1 MSAPIAPTTLTYL
14 RDRGISRIE
23 WIDHHGT
30 AGQWTGDRC
39 GCPDDRCIG
48 RHHDA
53 DAPCGCVEAL
63 ADDILGRTDTWRYLG
78 PPGADPMNATPLPH
92 GRRRGTPRWARDLV
106 RSLALTSPSHRKA
119 TS

>member
-1 MSAPIAPTTLTYL
+1 MSSKSLAPTTLAYL

-30 AGQWTGDRC
+30 AGQWAGDRC

-48 RHHDA
+48 RHHDT

-63 ADDILGRTDTWRYLG
+63 ADDILGRTDTW
-78 PPGADPMNATPLPH
+78 
-92 GRRRGTPRWARDLV
+92 ARPEPV
-106 RSLALTSPSHRKA
+106 R
-119 TS
+119 